1 MSGEGEKE
9 RERDRERVRESEV
22 GKEWMEWVSQGVI
35 VRERG
40 GEREGELD
48 NKKYER
54 YDNKVLSIKIIV
66 HCTLYNL
73 QFKMLS

>member
-1 MSGEGEKE
+1 MGKLGSNSE
-9 RERDRERVRESEV
+9 REREEGRER
-22 GKEWMEWVSQGVI
+22 
-35 VRERG
+35 
-40 GEREGELD
+40 GELD

-73 QFKMLS
+73 

>member
-1 MSGEGEKE
+1 M
-9 RERDRERVRESEV
+9 
-22 GKEWMEWVSQGVI
+22 
-35 VRERG
+35 RERG
-40 GEREGELD
+40 GEREEGRERGELD

>member
-1 MSGEGEKE
+1 MSE
-9 RERDRERVRESEV
+9 REEGRER
-22 GKEWMEWVSQGVI
+22 
-35 VRERG
+35 
-40 GEREGELD
+40 GELD